1 VTYVGAAGSA
11 PAKRRMFATP
21 TDAEELEHRR
31 VIRRVADIDHRTA
44 LAVHIDGELLAKQLA
59 VIASLS

>member
-1 VTYVGAAGSA
+1 MR
-11 PAKRRMFATP
+11 K
-21 TDAEELEHRR
+21 ELEHRR

-44 LAVHIDGELLAKQLA
+44 LAVHIDGELPRNSWR